1 MSLSD
6 AQKLVLVFEVS
17 LRCCMKSSTVIIL
30 EKRLTHFFEKVIFF
44 KGVLFK
50 RRKFDLSGLRI
61 IVNDSVG

>member
-6 AQKLVLVFEVS
+6 AQKLVLLCSVVALLYEIINCDY
-17 LRCCMKSSTVIIL
+17 LRK
-30 EKRLTHFFEKVIFF
+30 KLTHFFEKVIFL